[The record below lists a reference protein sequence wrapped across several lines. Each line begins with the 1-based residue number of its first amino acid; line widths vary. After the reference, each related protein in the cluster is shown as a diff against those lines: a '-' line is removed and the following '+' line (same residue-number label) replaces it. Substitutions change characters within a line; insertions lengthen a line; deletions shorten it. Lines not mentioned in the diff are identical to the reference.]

1 MFISNKMKKILLFSI
16 IAFAGLSFT
25 IKVDSENI
33 IKALKTGNA
42 EAFASYFDS
51 FIDLKLPEKDELKN
65 MGKNQA
71 TIAIKSFFED
81 NGIKGFQLTSQR
93 EMGSTQYISGK
104 LLNNGK
110 GFNITIMMKKTGD
123 KEGIVTV
130 RIN

>member
-1 MFISNKMKKILLFSI
+1 MKKILLLFI
-16 IAFAGLSFT
+16 VAFAAFGFT
-25 IKVDSENI
+25 GKVDSESI

-42 EAFASYFDS
+42 EVFASYFDS

>member
-1 MFISNKMKKILLFSI
+1 MKKILLLFMV
-16 IAFAGLSFT
+16 AFAAFGFT
-25 IKVDSENI
+25 GKVDSESI

-42 EAFASYFDS
+42 EVFASYFDS

-81 NGIKGFQLTSQR
+81 NGVKGFQLTSQR